1 MTRRSSHQ
9 MESAGTKTSWE
20 GLRVSA
26 RAYMLTVL
34 AVLSFIGG
42 LFISQPLIFVSVP
55 VVLLLGFTL
64 LRSKD
69 PRLDVEVTRTT
80 ERVQIRE
87 RESTRVRLS
96 VKNPGPRTI
105 PLLQVS
111 DRVPPELRGPETR
124 GRFSIALRAG
134 ETRDLY
140 YEVLANAFGVHTLG
154 PIILAAQDSTGLL
167 ESQAELKSY
176 CKIAVFPESAE
187 RLAHFSIRPR
197 RTKSWPGEIV
207 ARRTGTGMDY
217 YNIRRFVPGD
227 SVKRINWRA
236 SARHLQGADE
246 YLVNEYMA
254 ELGAEVLIVVD
265 AGSAPGPGRDPV
277 ATYTAK
283 AALSIAERL
292 LHDRNRVGLL
302 TTGAN
307 PSRIA
312 PAYGKRHFD
321 RIALSLLQL
330 QPAESDVQWWVERS
344 LHLFFPNVSQII
356 FVSAL
361 TNANSITT
369 AAEITRNEGH
379 DVIIVSP
386 NPLGLA
392 DHSKRETRSREW
404 RIARRL
410 AEMERTIDLDQ
421 LRSANALVIDWTTST
436 SLEEVL
442 EVHRR
447 ALARHAAFSARP
459 R

>member
-1 MTRRSSHQ
+1 
-9 MESAGTKTSWE
+9 MEPARTETPWQGT
-20 GLRVSA
+20 RVST
-26 RAYMLTVL
+26 RAYMLAIL
-34 AVLSFIGG
+34 AALTFVGG
-42 LFISQPLIFVSVP
+42 LFITQPLIFVSVP
-55 VVLLLGFTL
+55 VILLLGFTL
-64 LRSKD
+64 LRSRD
-69 PRLDVEVTRTT
+69 PRLDLEVTRTT
-80 ERVQIRE
+80 ERVQMRE
-87 RESTRVRLS
+87 NESTRVRLS
-96 VKNPGPRTI
+96 VRNPGPKAV
-105 PLLQVS
+105 PLLQVT
-111 DRVPPELRGPETR
+111 DRVPPELRGPKTC
-124 GRFSIALRAG
+124 GGFSIALGAG

-140 YEVLANAFGVHTLG
+140 YELLANAFGLHTLG
-154 PIILAAQDSTGLL
+154 PITLAAQDSTGLL
-167 ESQAELKSY
+167 ESQAELRTYS
-176 CKIAVFPESAE
+176 KIAVFPESTE
-187 RLAHFSIRPR
+187 RLTHFQIRPR

-217 YNIRRFVPGD
+217 YNIRRFMPGD

-236 SARHLQGADE
+236 SARHLQGTDE
-246 YLVNEYMA
+246 LLVNEYMA

-265 AGSAPGPGRDPV
+265 AGRPLGSGCDPV
-277 ATYTAK
+277 VTYSAK

-307 PSRIA
+307 TSRI
-312 PAYGKRHFD
+312 PTGYGRRHFD

-330 QPAESDVQWWVERS
+330 QPGESDVQWWVERS

-361 TNANSITT
+361 ASATSIAT
-369 AAEITRNEGH
+369 AAEIARHRGR

-392 DHSKRETRSREW
+392 EHSRRDLGSREW

-410 AEMERTIDLDQ
+410 AEMERTIDLDA
-421 LRSANALVIDWTTST
+421 LRSANALVVDWTTSA

-442 EVHRR
+442 EMHRR
-447 ALARHAAFSARP
+447 ALSRHAASSARA